1 MTRYWNRNLISTT
14 ERQPASSGTSGV
26 YDLVSQKIYKE
37 EAIWPSTPPSLINDA
52 LALHLDANDP
62 ASHNG
67 TLTWSDL
74 TTNNYNGTLEG
85 GARHTD
91 GPFPGAGGINIDGTS
106 TNYGLTLPSVNTI
119 MGNGTGNWTIEFWYM
134 TPSFVTSGGTST
146 YIPLIG
152 NVDWYNGASGSFWI
166 YVEPGRTIRGEFNHD
181 SSNSNNFE
189 VPSTSAISTNIWYH
203 LAFVKQGD
211 TIRLYFN
218 GVQEGT
224 VAASNLSSSGFYQSN
239 NTLAIGRW
247 QTYQTTAPNTTR
259 YGIGNFS
266 NVRIVNSAVY
276 PDGTTFTPAT
286 TSLTAIPD
294 TKLLTCQ
301 GVTILDASEN
311 AHTVTNIT
319 TTVTPLSGAYE
330 FDGQNDQVNL
340 GTQLNNDIDLT
351 DVTVSFWAYIDSTNN
366 DEIFVSLGNFTT
378 NRPLVIWY
386 DTSSAGRENTGT
398 NDVGGGSSNVI
409 TVMVT
414 DSVSEKRFTT
424 ANNALEANKWYNI
437 TVVLDV
443 TNNIFYTYIDGVEA
457 AKWVDNNTS
466 GGIQTSTRD
475 FRLSA
480 TGTFLDG
487 KISEF
492 FVYTKA
498 LSAGEVTNNYDVTK
512 ARYESLNVSEGLAL
526 SLDAGNFRSYPD
538 TGTKWHDLSGNL
550 RNGDL
555 QSMNATNYYE
565 ADGGYF
571 LFDGSNDYVSFTNS
585 ITLTSATFLVWA
597 YINTYTSTAS
607 YIFSRST
614 DVSGLN
620 FRGGSQIGYT
630 WNAASNT
637 YGWQSG
643 LYAPLGEWFMHAV
656 TVSPTSATVYL
667 FTDAGLTSSTNNVS
681 HGSTTM
687 NAINIGRDSATSG
700 RYVNGR
706 ISVAMIYDRALSQA
720 EVQYVADTYKGRYGL

>member
-1 MTRYWNRNLISTT
+1 MRYWNRNLISTT
-14 ERQPASSGTSGV
+14 ERLPASSDTSGV
-26 YDLVSQKIYKE
+26 YDLVSQKIYKG
-37 EAIWPSTPPSLINDA
+37 EALWPETPPSIVGDS

-106 TNYGLTLPSVNTI
+106 TNYGLTLPSVSTV

-146 YIPLIG
+146 VIPLIG
-152 NVDWYNGASGSFWI
+152 NVNWYYGANGSFWI
-166 YVEPGRTIRGEFNHD
+166 YVESNRTIRGTFNHD
-181 SSNSNNFE
+181 SSLGNEFN
-189 VPSTSAISTNIWYH
+189 VQSTSTISTNVWYH

-218 GVQEGT
+218 GVQQDT
-224 VAASNLSSSGFYQSN
+224 VTASALSSSGFYASG
-239 NTLAIGRW
+239 NTLAIGKWR
-247 QTYQTTAPNTTR
+247 QYRSNSPTSTR
-259 YGIGNFS
+259 YGIGNLS

-276 PDGTTFTPAT
+276 PDGTTFTPPT
-286 TSLTAIPD
+286 TSLTKISE

-301 GVTILDASEN
+301 GVTIFDASDN
-311 AHTVTNIT
+311 GHTVTNNN

-330 FDGQNDQVNL
+330 FDGQNDYVNL
-340 GTQLNNDIDLT
+340 STQLNNDIDLT
-351 DVTVSFWAYIDSTNN
+351 NVSISFWAYLDSTNA
-366 DEIFVSLGNFTT
+366 DEAFVSIGSFTI
-378 NRPLVIWY
+378 NRPLMIWY
-386 DTSSAGRENTGT
+386 DTSASGAQNTGT
-398 NDVGGGSSNVI
+398 NDIGGGTSDVI

-414 DSVSEKRFTT
+414 DSSSEKRFTT
-424 ANNALEANKWYNI
+424 ANNALDANKWYNI

-443 TNNIFYTYIDGVEA
+443 TNNTFYTYIDGVVA

-466 GGIQTSTRD
+466 GGISTSTLD
-475 FRLSA
+475 FMLSP
-480 TGTFLDG
+480 TTKYIDG

-492 FVYTKA
+492 LVYTKA
-498 LSAGEVTNNYDVTK
+498 LSAAEVTNNYDATK

-538 TGTKWHDLSGNL
+538 TGTTWHDLSGNL
-550 RNGDL
+550 RNGVL
-555 QSMNATNYYE
+555 QSMSATNYYE

-597 YINTYTSTAS
+597 YINTYTTNAS

-620 FRGGSQIGYT
+620 FLGSAQIAYT
-630 WNAASNT
+630 WNSASNT

-643 LYAPLGEWFMHAV
+643 LYAPLGEWFMYAV
-656 TVSPTSATVYL
+656 TVSPTSATAYL
-667 FTDAGLTSSTNNVS
+667 FTDTGLTSSTNNVS

-687 NAINIGRDSATSG
+687 NAINIGRDSAAQG